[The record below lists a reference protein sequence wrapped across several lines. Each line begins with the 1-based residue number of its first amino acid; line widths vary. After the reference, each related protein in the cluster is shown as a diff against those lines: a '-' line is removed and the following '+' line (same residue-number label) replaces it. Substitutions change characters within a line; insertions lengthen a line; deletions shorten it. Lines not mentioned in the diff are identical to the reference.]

1 MGEDFDERAATWDD
15 DLERMARVRRVAAVV
30 RSVVPLDGHPVT
42 VELGSGTGMLARCLH
57 DVLGPTTLLD
67 ASPAMVEVASKALA
81 SEGLGDWSAAVA
93 DLSEGIPGGP
103 YELVLAQLFL
113 HHVDDVPALLRALR
127 RFVTPE
133 GVVVIADLDHDADGL
148 YHSTSVDFHGHHGF
162 RRDELRGWLEDAGYR
177 DISFH
182 DAGVAN
188 KKVVGGQR
196 LDFPLF
202 LAIARH

>member
-103 YELVLAQLFL
+103 YELALAQMFL
-113 HHVDDVPALLRALR
+113 HHVDDVPALLGSLR
-127 RFVTPE
+127 RFVVPG
-133 GVVVIADLDHDADGL
+133 GVVAIADLDHDADGL
-148 YHSTSVDFHGHHGF
+148 YHSTSADFHGHHGF
-162 RRDELRGWLEDAGYR
+162 RRDELRGWLEEAGYH

-188 KKVVGGQR
+188 KKVAGGQR

-202 LAIARH
+202 LAIARP

>member
-103 YELVLAQLFL
+103 YELALAQMFL
-113 HHVDDVPALLRALR
+113 HHVEDVPALLRALR
-127 RFVTPE
+127 RAMTPG

-162 RRDELRGWLEDAGYR
+162 RRDELRGWLEEAGYR